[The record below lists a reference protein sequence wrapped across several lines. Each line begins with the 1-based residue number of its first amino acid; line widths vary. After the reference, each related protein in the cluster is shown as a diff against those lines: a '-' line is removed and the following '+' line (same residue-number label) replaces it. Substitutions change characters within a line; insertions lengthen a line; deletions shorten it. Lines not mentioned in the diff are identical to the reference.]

1 MRHAWVLALAA
12 GMWLAAGNA
21 SVAQPRGGVT
31 RPDTNPLLSDKQAV
45 RDGTAMFRTRC
56 AGCHG
61 PDAKGY
67 VGPDLTGL
75 WASGYTDGRI
85 FDIVRRGVPG
95 TDMPPSDPLRVPER
109 DIWKTLAYV
118 KTLATNAP
126 PPPLTGSAE
135 NGAKIFQ
142 SNCSICHAA
151 NGVGGHLG
159 PDLSRIGAARS
170 RAVIEKKLRG
180 PNDTIREGFD
190 PVTVVMRDGTRITG
204 VRKNED
210 EVSIQIMNL
219 QQRIT
224 GISKINI
231 AEVVDEKQSVMPVYG
246 PDQLSDA
253 ELQDLLRYLVTLR
266 GASAQTAS
274 R

>member
-1 MRHAWVLALAA
+1 
-12 GMWLAAGNA
+12 
-21 SVAQPRGGVT
+21 
-31 RPDTNPLLSDKQAV
+31 
-45 RDGTAMFRTRC
+45 
-56 AGCHG
+56 
-61 PDAKGY
+61 
-67 VGPDLTGL
+67 
-75 WASGYTDGRI
+75 
-85 FDIVRRGVPG
+85 
-95 TDMPPSDPLRVPER
+95 
-109 DIWKTLAYV
+109 
-118 KTLATNAP
+118 
-126 PPPLTGSAE
+126 
-135 NGAKIFQ
+135 
-142 SNCSICHAA
+142 
-151 NGVGGHLG
+151 
-159 PDLSRIGAARS
+159 
-170 RAVIEKKLRG
+170 
-180 PNDTIREGFD
+180 
-190 PVTVVMRDGTRITG
+190 MRDGTRIKG